1 MYSLTNLECL
11 LRLYEWSL
19 IRIKCELDDKFYT
32 WVKRVQ
38 FTYSLVSFRDT
49 RVVSLDVS
57 FSLSLQFRSHS
68 NDLNILCFVP
78 TVFLVNTKPLSL
90 EVLQTHGDASIDKIF
105 EIILGTVVVKLHLCR
120 VNVRTVVNDESRDL

>member
-57 FSLSLQFRSHS
+57 FSLSL
-68 NDLNILCFVP
+68 
-78 TVFLVNTKPLSL
+78 
-90 EVLQTHGDASIDKIF
+90 
-105 EIILGTVVVKLHLCR
+105 
-120 VNVRTVVNDESRDL
+120 